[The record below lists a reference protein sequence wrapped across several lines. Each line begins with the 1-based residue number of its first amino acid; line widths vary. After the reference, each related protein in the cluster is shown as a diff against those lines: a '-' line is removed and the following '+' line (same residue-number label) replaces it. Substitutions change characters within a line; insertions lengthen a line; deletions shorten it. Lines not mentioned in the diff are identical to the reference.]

1 MDERLLERNRHD
13 ELRRAQGLVA
23 AVAVATIARLA
34 NDDGSRH
41 TRESPREQ
49 PSGNDLL
56 AECLRELDPLFYMV
70 PGLSTLF
77 AAAPHQSQ
85 GFLAD
90 NEGALPRRPGGTPGT
105 RPSRTPT
112 P

>member
-13 ELRRAQGLVA
+13 ELRRAQRLVA

-49 PSGNDLL
+49 PSGNNLL
-56 AECLRELDPLFYMV
+56 AECLRELDL
-70 PGLSTLF
+70 TL
-77 AAAPHQSQ
+77 
-85 GFLAD
+85 
-90 NEGALPRRPGGTPGT
+90 EGVAYPDRMLHKQ
-105 RPSRTPT
+105 
-112 P
+112 